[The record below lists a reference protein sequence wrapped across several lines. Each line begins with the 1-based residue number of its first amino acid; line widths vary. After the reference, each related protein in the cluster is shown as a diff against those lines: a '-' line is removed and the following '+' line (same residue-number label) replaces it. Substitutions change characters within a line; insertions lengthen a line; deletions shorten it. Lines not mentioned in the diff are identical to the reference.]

1 MAGGLKSM
9 TCLHL
14 KRLYEVC
21 RTNGLRMSSSDLI
34 HIICPECGVKE
45 VCPSV
50 YSIEYDA
57 QPSDAGTTETG
68 E

>member
-1 MAGGLKSM
+1 M

-34 HIICPECGVKE
+34 HIVCPECGVKE

-57 QPSDAGTTETG
+57 ESGDADGESPGSDAESND
-68 E
+68 